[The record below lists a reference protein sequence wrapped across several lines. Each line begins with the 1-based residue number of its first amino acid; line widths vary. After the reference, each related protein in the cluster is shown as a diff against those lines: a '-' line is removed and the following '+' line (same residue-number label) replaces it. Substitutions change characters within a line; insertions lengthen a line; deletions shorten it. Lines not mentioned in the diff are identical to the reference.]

1 MFFLFF
7 KHLCKCLVYL
17 PIVITSL
24 IFSLIITDDNFSC
37 SITLSLPSSSISP
50 KTKILFLYNL
60 DEPKYH
66 EDTKEAQDNTVQLN
80 KQETILYGI
89 TTTTTSITTTARPA
103 TTTPP
108 GGVSINAT
116 WTFDSEN
123 NATNITIIVRNLAE
137 EQYAAVGLGQSQSM
151 V

>member
-1 MFFLFF
+1 
-7 KHLCKCLVYL
+7 
-17 PIVITSL
+17 
-24 IFSLIITDDNFSC
+24 
-37 SITLSLPSSSISP
+37 
-50 KTKILFLYNL
+50 LFLYNL